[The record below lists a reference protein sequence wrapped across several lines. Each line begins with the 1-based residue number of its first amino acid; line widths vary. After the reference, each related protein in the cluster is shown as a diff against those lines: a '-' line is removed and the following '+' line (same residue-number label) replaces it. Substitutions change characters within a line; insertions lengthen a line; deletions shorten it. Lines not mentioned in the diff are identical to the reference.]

1 MAAAPPGPALPTLA
15 GLDFP
20 RQLLEGACH
29 CYAPAVQW
37 SAPRRGLVS
46 TGRDEVLR
54 RLLTEAGAMGSA
66 RVTPLRRTAGD
77 RQIIDEYAVRFIY
90 SGSGIDNIP
99 FAAGDS
105 VELERLRILGL
116 EDGRIVSET
125 CIETWSRLH
134 QD

>member
-1 MAAAPPGPALPTLA
+1 MSAAQRDPALPDLA

-37 SAPRRGLVS
+37 TAPRRGLVS
-46 TGRDEVLR
+46 VGRDEVVR
-54 RLLTEAGAMGSA
+54 RLLTEAGAMSSA
-66 RVTPLRRTAGD
+66 RVTPLRRTTSE

-90 SGSGIDNIP
+90 SGSGIDNVP

-105 VELERLRILGL
+105 VELERLRILAL
-116 EDGRIVSET
+116 EDGQIVTET
-125 CIETWSRLH
+125 CIETWSRL
-134 QD
+134 

>member
-1 MAAAPPGPALPTLA
+1 MAAAPRDTTPPDAT

-29 CYAPAVQW
+29 CYAPEVQW
-37 SAPRRGLVS
+37 AAPRRGLVS
-46 TGRDEVLR
+46 VGRDEVLR

-66 RVTPLRRTAGD
+66 RVTPLRRTTGD

-90 SGSGIDNIP
+90 AGSGIDNVP

-116 EDGRIVSET
+116 EEGQIVSET
-125 CIETWSRLH
+125 CIETWSRL
-134 QD
+134 